1 MALGKKEKEEEGPFS
16 SFRER
21 VEDVE
26 EEEENSS
33 YVSREREKER
43 ERVKWEER
51 GLSTRVSQSRL
62 GFFNTC
68 LLRTV
73 EVFRID

>member
-33 YVSREREKER
+33 YVSRGR
-43 ERVKWEER
+43 ERRSEK
-51 GLSTRVSQSRL
+51 G
-62 GFFNTC
+62 
-68 LLRTV
+68 
-73 EVFRID
+73 

>member
-33 YVSREREKER
+33 YVSRERERRSEK
-43 ERVKWEER
+43 
-51 GLSTRVSQSRL
+51 G
-62 GFFNTC
+62 
-68 LLRTV
+68 
-73 EVFRID
+73 

>member
-33 YVSREREKER
+33 YVSREREGARKGEMGR
-43 ERVKWEER
+43 KRAEHTRLTIPSR
-51 GLSTRVSQSRL
+51 ILQHLSPTL
-62 GFFNTC
+62 
-68 LLRTV
+68 
-73 EVFRID
+73 